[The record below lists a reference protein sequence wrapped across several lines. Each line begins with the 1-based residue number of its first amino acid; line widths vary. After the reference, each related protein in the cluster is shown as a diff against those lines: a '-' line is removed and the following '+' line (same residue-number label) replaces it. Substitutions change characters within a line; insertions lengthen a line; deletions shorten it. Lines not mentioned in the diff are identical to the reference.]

1 MSDQKRKVID
11 GRSVGGR
18 WGGDR
23 SRDWITLRTK
33 SGGRNSA

>member
-1 MSDQKRKVID
+1 MSDQGRQVSE

-23 SRDWITLRTK
+23 SGDWITLRAAN
-33 SGGRNSA
+33 GGRNSA